1 MPAAPRMTL
10 GYVWELM
17 RLSATA
23 VLFGL
28 LLMVAFRI
36 IVLVIEGLAEEE
48 THGDE

>member
-1 MPAAPRMTL
+1 MEMSL
-10 GYVWELM
+10 SYLLELA

-36 IVLVIEGLAEEE
+36 IVLIVEGLAEEE
-48 THGDE
+48 THGDD